1 MYFCKNCGEPYMT
14 DEAVMCVKCGV
25 AKGQG
30 NNYCHNCGKPLAPDA
45 AVCLNC
51 GVANKQAPAPDAKSK
66 LVAGLLAIFLG
77 TFGVHNFYLGYTGKA
92 VTQLVLSIVG
102 ILLCCVVVGEL
113 FTGCSVTGVSCTVSA
128 AELTSVAVVS
138 TVTLFSFSKF
148 CPSIFSSFWPGKGLI
163 LICQGITLAVCVDL
177 AGQDHDTFYQSPDTY
192 THNNE
197 LSGLYRKCTAS
208 GSYNSSCTAAGGQR
222 NQCTGY
228 CQPGTGYPF
237 HRTWMLHWMDRRT
250 VWNRWYHLRSICQ

>member
-77 TFGVHNFYLGYTGKA
+77 TFGKA

-102 ILLCCVVVGEL
+102 ILLCCVVVGVFIVMGVGIWGLVEGIMIL
-113 FTGCSVTGVSCTVSA
+113 TGKIDTD
-128 AELTSVAVVS
+128 
-138 TVTLFSFSKF
+138 
-148 CPSIFSSFWPGKGLI
+148 GKGNP
-163 LICQGITLAVCVDL
+163 LAD
-177 AGQDHDTFYQSPDTY
+177 
-192 THNNE
+192 
-197 LSGLYRKCTAS
+197 
-208 GSYNSSCTAAGGQR
+208 
-222 NQCTGY
+222 
-228 CQPGTGYPF
+228 
-237 HRTWMLHWMDRRT
+237 
-250 VWNRWYHLRSICQ
+250 

>member
-92 VTQLVLSIVG
+92 V
-102 ILLCCVVVGEL
+102 
-113 FTGCSVTGVSCTVSA
+113 
-128 AELTSVAVVS
+128 
-138 TVTLFSFSKF
+138 
-148 CPSIFSSFWPGKGLI
+148 
-163 LICQGITLAVCVDL
+163 
-177 AGQDHDTFYQSPDTY
+177 
-192 THNNE
+192 
-197 LSGLYRKCTAS
+197 
-208 GSYNSSCTAAGGQR
+208 
-222 NQCTGY
+222 
-228 CQPGTGYPF
+228 
-237 HRTWMLHWMDRRT
+237 
-250 VWNRWYHLRSICQ
+250 HLRYNPDNCSQAVLLPGSPVQFLLRSLLLLQ